1 MGNRGD
7 IILIPTSRQHRL
19 CELLMD
25 WAVLVIDSP
34 ENKCLHVHKS
44 SVDSTASQLTGASGW
59 EGRSSSSPLQTPSVV
74 NLVCPS
80 GDTPAAAGTMAR
92 ETKGTQGSVRPG
104 HAQMRCQGIVWCIL
118 CSRAE
123 VIWGGII
130 CERFVC
136 KRTNLRGG

>member
-1 MGNRGD
+1 MGDRGD

-44 SVDSTASQLTGASGW
+44 SVDSRASQLSGASGW
-59 EGRSSSSPLQTPSVV
+59 EGRSSSSPLQTPPVV
-74 NLVCPS
+74 NLVCPR
-80 GDTPAAAGTMAR
+80 GA
-92 ETKGTQGSVRPG
+92 QGVQLQGQWHGEQRGHRPG
-104 HAQMRCQGIVWCIL
+104 HAQVWYQGIVWCIL
-118 CSRAE
+118 CSRTE

>member
-1 MGNRGD
+1 MGDRGD

-44 SVDSTASQLTGASGW
+44 SVDSTASQLTGALAW
-59 EGRSSSSPLQTPSVV
+59 EGRSSSSPLQTPPAV

-80 GDTPAAAGTMAR
+80 RAQDVLLPVPGEVQLQGQQHWGQRGHKGVSDLGMHKCGAR
-92 ETKGTQGSVRPG
+92 
-104 HAQMRCQGIVWCIL
+104 AL
-118 CSRAE
+118 
-123 VIWGGII
+123 WGAP
-130 CERFVC
+130 CA
-136 KRTNLRGG
+136 